1 MHKFFK
7 ESKQLLGLG
16 KCQSNDLDAQIADAT
31 ITMILHILL
40 TLKYRVENYGS
51 MTGLFSEI
59 KEAAI
64 RQRLNQRL
72 WGLFIELM
80 QIITIVFN
88 EVDEQ
93 ELLERIFSSDE
104 VSDRIARLLN
114 SAGQTDK
121 VA

>member
-1 MHKFFK
+1 
-7 ESKQLLGLG
+7 
-16 KCQSNDLDAQIADAT
+16 
-31 ITMILHILL
+31 
-40 TLKYRVENYGS
+40 

-64 RQRLNQRL
+64 RQLLNQRL

-88 EVDEQ
+88 EVDEL

-104 VSDRIARLLN
+104 VSDRITRLLN